1 MAIWAKELFKKVLK
15 KLLFI
20 FFSLIFLYVIVD
32 FSIHSTRFSSA
43 SIVTLIKY
51 YLSQV
56 SDYLDIFLPVSFL
69 ISIVRTLTEM
79 NINKE
84 LLALFSSGLSKK
96 SLIKPLFVIAS
107 LLSLICLLNAEFVIP
122 KTAYFMND
130 FQKQF
135 FAKKSKNAKKN
146 VHSIFLNDQSHLV
159 FSKYDSQSKV
169 LEDIFWIR
177 NFNNILHIEKIELT
191 SPPTAYFLDSLTR
204 EQNDRLVKKY
214 SYKKKVLED
223 LSITEQELLDL
234 FITPDRYPLTKLLVS
249 NKNESLETIS
259 EKSSL
264 ASLKIIYSLTFF
276 LIVICIFPFCIHFS
290 RDFSPLYV
298 LSFSIFAFIC
308 FYAMLSAL
316 SILSI
321 NQVFSTFTVL
331 WVPCFFSLLIGFYG
345 FFRKQT

>member
-1 MAIWAKELFKKVLK
+1 MAIWAKELFKKIIK

-32 FSIHSTRFSSA
+32 FSIHSTRFA
-43 SIVTLIKY
+43 NANVVMLIKY
-51 YLSQV
+51 YLTQV
-56 SDYLDIFLPVSFL
+56 SDYLDVFLPISFL

-96 SLIKPLFVIAS
+96 SLIKPLFVIAF
-107 LLSLICLLNAEFVIP
+107 LLSLVCLFNAEFVVP
-122 KTAYFMND
+122 KTAYFMNN

-135 FAKKSKNAKKN
+135 FAKKFKNAKRK
-146 VHSIFLNDQSHLV
+146 VHSIFLSDHSHLV
-159 FSKYDSQSKV
+159 FSKYDPQSGT

-177 NFNNILHIEKIELT
+177 NFNDILHIEKIELT

-204 EQNDRLVKKY
+204 EQNDRLVKRD
-214 SYKKKVLED
+214 SYKKKVLEN
-223 LSITEQELLDL
+223 LSVTEQELLDL
-234 FITPDRYPLTKLLVS
+234 FITPDRYPLTKLLIS

-259 EKSSL
+259 EKNSL

-276 LIVICIFPFCIHFS
+276 LIVICTFPFCIHFS

-298 LSFSIFAFIC
+298 LSFSIFAFVC

-331 WVPCFFSLLIGFYG
+331 WIPSIFLLLIGFYV
-345 FFRKQT
+345 FFRKHT